1 MLDYMQDS
9 QTGNHYLG
17 KKQAKIGDFV
27 IDIQPDFQMN
37 NRKSAS
43 IVHLHDGSKMKIEI
57 KGIIYKMYKGLLQ
70 VKRNEK

>member
-1 MLDYMQDS
+1 MLDYMQDN

-27 IDIQPDFQMN
+27 IDIQPDFQMS

-43 IVHLHDGSKMKIEI
+43 IVHDGSKMKTEI
-57 KGIIYKMYKGLLQ
+57 KGIIIYKMYKGLLQ